1 VPGAPGKRGYQ
12 AMLRLFEDEAL
23 VLRLSGDTLV
33 LAPALIAGEDEIARM
48 ADAIRAVLNRL
59 D

>member
-1 VPGAPGKRGYQ
+1 MSGAPGKRGYQ
-12 AMLRLFEDEAL
+12 AMLRLFEDENL

-33 LAPALIAGEDEIARM
+33 LAPALIAEESEIARM
-48 ADAIRAVLNRL
+48 AQAIHSVLKRL